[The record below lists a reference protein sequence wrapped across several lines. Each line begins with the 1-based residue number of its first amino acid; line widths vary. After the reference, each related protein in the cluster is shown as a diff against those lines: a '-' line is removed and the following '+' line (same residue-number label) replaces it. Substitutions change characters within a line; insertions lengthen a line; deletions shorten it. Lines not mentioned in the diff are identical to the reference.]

1 MSITAIMKRDPLSIE
16 SETSLL
22 DVQTLMQERGVHHLL
37 VVDGEELRG
46 VISDRDVLRAVS
58 PFLNT
63 YTEQSR
69 DVATLACPARDF
81 MTAEPVTVH
90 RDVALEDAADLML
103 EHDISSLPVLD
114 DDGHICGILTT
125 HDILRHTR
133 RKKREAAA

>member
-1 MSITAIMKRDPLSIE
+1 MSITSVMKADPVTVE
-16 SETSLL
+16 PQTSLL
-22 DVQTLMQERGVHHLL
+22 DVQTLMQDRGIHHLL
-37 VVDGEELRG
+37 VVEGDDLQG
-46 VISDRDVLRAVS
+46 VISDRDILRALS

-81 MTAEPVTVH
+81 MTTDPVTVH

-103 EHDISSLPVLD
+103 KHDISSLPVLD
-114 DDGHICGILTT
+114 DDGHLCGILTS

-133 RKKREAAA
+133 RQRQQAPA